1 MKKFTD
7 IKIVAVPAV
16 IVELFNQLR
25 LNGIEATIPIQLT
38 TGHLEMSCIVS
49 EHLDKL
55 LCNWRDFIACE
66 YTVSRKK

>member
-7 IKIVAVPAV
+7 IKIVAVPTV

-25 LNGIEATIPIQLT
+25 LNGIEATIPTKLA
-38 TGHLEMSCIVS
+38 TGDMEMSCIVS
-49 EHLDKL
+49 DQADKL